1 MRLSGIYPGKRITLA
16 GRNLNSKKMKSAL
29 LIVAGYLT
37 CMACYA
43 QSDQT
48 PYVVLVSFDGFRHDY
63 VSRFKP
69 PAFLELIRQGTAAEG
84 LIPSFP
90 SKTFPN
96 HYTLVTGLYP
106 GHHGLVD
113 NAFYDPAL
121 RQRYTMK
128 NREVVRNPAYYGG
141 TPLWRLAQQHGLKA
155 ASYFWVGS
163 ETAIQGEY
171 PDYYL
176 SYDEAVPSDKRVAQ
190 TAAWLKLPAADRP
203 HFISLYFSMVD
214 TEGHRSGPNSPTL
227 RQTVLH
233 ADSVLGHLMQALKAT
248 QLPINL
254 IVVSD
259 HGMMELHNTPKTF
272 VSIPGLFNTSDTS
285 VVFVNGGT
293 QTHIYTPRADSLY
306 DVLKKKEDH
315 FKVYKRKDMPA
326 RWHYDHERAGDL
338 LLVIEPGYY
347 FMDQPRWAGIPQP
360 TTFGA
365 HGFDP
370 NVEKSMQGI
379 FYAAGPNI
387 RQGLTLPPFENVHVY
402 PLIAAILGL
411 KTPPID
417 GRLDVL
423 KQAYQKK

>member
-1 MRLSGIYPGKRITLA
+1 
-16 GRNLNSKKMKSAL
+16 MKSAL
-29 LIVAGYLT
+29 LIIAGYLI
-37 CMACYA
+37 CAASYA
-43 QSDQT
+43 QPRQT

-63 VSRFKP
+63 VSRFQP
-69 PAFLELIRQGTAAEG
+69 PAFQALIRAGTSAEG

-121 RQRYTMK
+121 RQRYGMK

-163 ETAIQGEY
+163 ETAIQGKH
-171 PDYYL
+171 PDYYH
-176 SYDEAVPSDKRVAQ
+176 SYDEAAPSEKRIAQ
-190 TAAWLKLPAADRP
+190 TVAWLKLPAAERP

-227 RQTVLH
+227 QQTVLR
-233 ADSVLGHLMQALKAT
+233 ADSVLGDLMQALKAT
-248 QLPINL
+248 RLPINL

-259 HGMMELHNTPKTF
+259 HGMMELQNTDKTF
-272 VSIPGLFNTSDTS
+272 ISIPSLFNTGDTD

-293 QTHIYTPRADSLY
+293 QTHIYTAKADSLY
-306 DVLKKKEDH
+306 DVLKKQEDH
-315 FKVYKRKDMPA
+315 FKVYRRKDLPVQ
-326 RWHYDHERAGDL
+326 WHYNHERAGDL
-338 LLVIEPGYY
+338 LLVVEPGYY
-347 FMDQPRWAGIPQP
+347 FMDQAHTAGTQQLP
-360 TTFGA
+360 TFGA

-370 NVEKSMQGI
+370 GVEKSMQGI

-387 RQGLTLPPFENVHVY
+387 RQGLILPAFENIHVY
-402 PLIAAILGL
+402 PLVATILGL

-417 GRLDVL
+417 GKPEVL
-423 KQAYQKK
+423 KRAYINK